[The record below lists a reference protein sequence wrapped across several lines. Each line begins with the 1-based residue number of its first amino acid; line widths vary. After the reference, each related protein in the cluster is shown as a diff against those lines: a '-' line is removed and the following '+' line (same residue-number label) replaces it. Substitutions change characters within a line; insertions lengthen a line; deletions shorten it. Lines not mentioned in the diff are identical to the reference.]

1 MSRYRLEVRP
11 AAESWFGKLRDE
23 RLKLRLTE
31 AMARLA
37 DNPRPAG
44 ANKLQG
50 SEPRYRLRV
59 GDYRIIYEIHDRTL
73 LVLIVDVADR
83 KDICRRN

>member
-11 AAESWFGKLRDE
+11 AVERWFNKSRDE
-23 RLKLRLTE
+23 QLKLRLTE

-37 DNPRPAG
+37 DNPRPVG
-44 ANKLQG
+44 AIKLQG

-83 KDICRRN
+83 KDIYRRN